1 MSNDPNSPHYAIAPN
16 AKRLLWAGFMA
27 ILAAGVGFSVRG
39 ASVLEEWSQA
49 FGFTQTELGGITG
62 GGLVGFGVIIILSSF
77 IAEKVGYGSLLI
89 FAFIIHFLSA
99 VVTLAAPAV
108 FAAAGKDATFWCLF
122 IGMFMFAIGNGV
134 CEAVVN
140 PLVATLFPNNKTHY
154 LNILHAGWPAGLI
167 VGGVAAIYMAG
178 NVSWQVQISLFL
190 VPVIVYGV
198 MIFGQQMPPTQ
209 ASEGGMSFGK
219 ILLQF
224 GSPLLLFLLFIH
236 AMVGYVELGTDSWIA
251 RITGS
256 ILDDNTGRWLFVYTS
271 ALMFALRF
279 VAGPIVH
286 KISPLGLLLVSAIL
300 AVIGLYTLGG
310 VNTTI
315 MALAALTIY
324 GLGKT
329 FFWPTMLAVV
339 SERFPKGG
347 AVTLGMVGGVGMLS
361 AGLLGGPGIGF
372 KQDKFASEKLQEI
385 SPEAFERYRAGNEN
399 QFLVFSTNGL
409 DGAKVSTLTDDG
421 EKLAGEME
429 ILNAAGEEDK
439 NLQDLNS
446 WWQDAKTHATED
458 GKPVKE
464 ATLHGSRMALKLT
477 AIVPAVMA
485 VCYLILIVYFRSIG
499 GYKALVIT
507 GEQAAGGVEGPME
520 A

>member
-1 MSNDPNSPHYAIAPN
+1 MSNSNDPSSLSYEAAPN
-16 AKRLLWAGFMA
+16 AQRLLWAGFVA

-39 ASVLEEWSQA
+39 ASVLEEWSKA

-62 GGLVGFGVIIILSSF
+62 GGLFGFGVIIILSSF
-77 IAEKVGYGSLLI
+77 IAESVGYAKLMK
-89 FAFIIHFLSA
+89 FAFVTHFLSA

-108 FAAAGKDATFWCLF
+108 FAAAGKDATFWTLF
-122 IGMFMFAIGNGV
+122 VGMFMFAIGNGV

-167 VGGVAAIYMAG
+167 LGGVAAIFLAG
-178 NVSWQVQISLFL
+178 NVTWQIQISLFL
-190 VPVIVYGV
+190 IPVIIYGI
-198 MIFGQQMPPTQ
+198 MIFGQKMPATE
-209 ASEGGMSFGK
+209 ANAAGISLGE
-219 ILLQF
+219 ILFQF
-224 GSPLLLFLLFIH
+224 VSPLLLFLLIIH

-256 ILDDNTGRWLFVYTS
+256 ILDESTGRWLFVYTS

-286 KISPLGLLLVSAIL
+286 KISPLGLLFISAVL
-300 AVIGLYTLGG
+300 ATIGLFTLGG
-310 VNTTI
+310 VASTAA
-315 MALAALTIY
+315 ALVALTIY

-347 AVTLGMVGGVGMLS
+347 AITLGMVGGVGMLS

-372 KQDKFASEKLQEI
+372 KQDKFASEKLEEI
-385 SPEAFERYRAGNEN
+385 SPDAFARYKAANEN
-399 QFLVFSTNGL
+399 QFLMFKTNGL
-409 DGAKVSTLTDDG
+409 DGSKVATLSDDG
-421 EKLAGEME
+421 KSLAAEME
-429 ILNAAGEEDK
+429 ILSSTDGSNTNIEELNTWWEDAKSHASEDK
-439 NLQDLNS
+439 
-446 WWQDAKTHATED
+446 TPVED
-458 GKPVKE
+458 

-477 AIVPAVMA
+477 AVIPAVMA
-485 VCYLILIVYFRSIG
+485 VCYLLILGYFKSIG
-499 GYKALVIT
+499 GYKAVNLQ
-507 GEQAAGGVEGPME
+507 GSKEDSDGSAG
-520 A
+520 